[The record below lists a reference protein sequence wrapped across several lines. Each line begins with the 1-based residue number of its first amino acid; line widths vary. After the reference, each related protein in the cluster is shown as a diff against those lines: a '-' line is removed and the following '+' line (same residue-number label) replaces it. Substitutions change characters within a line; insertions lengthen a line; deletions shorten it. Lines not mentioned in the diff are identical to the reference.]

1 MNTIR
6 PEVNNKIFSWAIAR
20 KGLSASDVVSV
31 YPKFIEWQNG
41 TAHATVKQLKDFSK
55 RYYFPFGYFFLDSV
69 PENAKPAIPFFRCA
83 DEYNTAEDINV
94 NETVEILQERQ
105 AWLSDYFKENNAD
118 KNPVIGIYRNE
129 KDMTT
134 ILQGIS
140 SYLEFE
146 DDWNLK
152 LKTPEKTLAFL
163 GDKFEERNI
172 IATFNSIV
180 NNNAHRAMP
189 VKLCRGFCLV
199 DDYVPFIF
207 VNSADSKK
215 AQIFTML
222 HELVHIFI
230 SFTAG
235 FGDCGVEKLPDS
247 RESLCDKIAA
257 EILVPKNLLLKYK
270 ASKSNAELS
279 DYFKASEIVI
289 LRRKLDCGLI
299 SKSQFFAEYNN
310 LSPYKKIGRSGGN
323 FYATAEQRI
332 NPKFLRCLNNA
343 MHNRSITPME
353 AYHLAGLKGDT
364 FTRLAAGGNK

>member
-1 MNTIR
+1 MTAIR

-20 KGLSASDVVSV
+20 KGLTASDVVSI

-41 TAHATVKQLKDFSK
+41 TALATVKQLKDFSK

-105 AWLSDYFKENNAD
+105 EWLSDYFKENNAD
-118 KNPVIGIYRNE
+118 KNPVIGIYKNE
-129 KDMTT
+129 KDMMT
-134 ILQGIS
+134 ILQGICG
-140 SYLEFE
+140 YLELE

-163 GDKFEERNI
+163 RDKFEERNI
-172 IATFNSIV
+172 IATFNSVV

-199 DDYVPFIF
+199 DDYAPFIF

-222 HELVHIFI
+222 HELAHIFI
-230 SFTAG
+230 SFTSG
-235 FGDCGVEKLPDS
+235 FGD
-247 RESLCDKIAA
+247 
-257 EILVPKNLLLKYK
+257 
-270 ASKSNAELS
+270 
-279 DYFKASEIVI
+279 
-289 LRRKLDCGLI
+289 
-299 SKSQFFAEYNN
+299 
-310 LSPYKKIGRSGGN
+310 
-323 FYATAEQRI
+323 
-332 NPKFLRCLNNA
+332 
-343 MHNRSITPME
+343 
-353 AYHLAGLKGDT
+353 
-364 FTRLAAGGNK
+364 